1 MATQNVLPFRPPC
14 ALDVQAIKACTKHDL
29 RSDISAANL
38 FLLRHKYD
46 TQLVFH
52 MEHLI
57 RFYPGKGRLCGYTFP
72 VGGCADNIPRCLESI
87 IKDSETR
94 NIELRF
100 CLLTENEA
108 QYIKEYFGENTKL
121 FCDAGDADYLYKRRE
136 LATLAGT
143 KFHKKRNRLAAFKR
157 HYPQHGFAPLTSEN
171 KHIARQIAEQWYCT
185 QIPSP
190 ALIHELEAIKQ
201 ALLHFDTLELQ
212 GGLVYV
218 NLVPV
223 GMCIA
228 SLINEHVA
236 DVHYEK
242 CLPDFRDAYVYINNE
257 LAQHLNSEFI
267 NREED
272 LNIPGL
278 RAAKLTYNPSII
290 LKKYSAIIC

>member
-1 MATQNVLPFRPPC
+1 MVTQNLLAFRPPC
-14 ALDVQAIKACTKHDL
+14 IDDVQAIKACTHHDM
-29 RSDISAANL
+29 RSDLSAANL

-57 RFYPGKGRLCGYTFP
+57 RFYPNKGRLNGYTFP
-72 VGGCADNIPRCLESI
+72 VGGRAEDIPQCLDA
-87 IKDSETR
+87 IKKDALTR
-94 NIELRF
+94 DVNLQF
-100 CLLTENEA
+100 CLLTETEA
-108 QYIKEYFGENTKL
+108 EYIKDYFGKSTNI
-121 FCDAGDADYLYKRRE
+121 FCDAGDADYLYKRTE
-136 LATLAGT
+136 LATLTGT

-157 HYPQHGFAPLTSEN
+157 NYTGHKFAPLTNEN
-171 KHIARQIAEQWYCT
+171 KHFALQIAEQWCCT
-185 QIPSP
+185 QVPCP
-190 ALIHELEAIKQ
+190 ALVHELQAIKQ
-201 ALLHFDTLELQ
+201 ALLHFDALQLQ

-218 NLVPV
+218 NDKPV

-242 CLPDFRDAYVYINNE
+242 CLPNFRDAYVYINNE
-257 LAQHLNSEFI
+257 LAQHLKTDLI

-278 RAAKLTYNPSII
+278 RAAKLAYNPSII
-290 LKKYSAIIC
+290 LKKFSATIC